1 MGRGGTDYSQARR
14 QREAQQQRKQRDKA
28 ARRMAQ
34 RDQGPSEPEIVSAEE
49 IVGNLPSVSDAMR
62 ALEESATT
70 PRTVASIPCRLF
82 VGGLGSTV
90 GEAELREV
98 FKPFGVVADAV
109 VMQDRNTGESRG
121 FGFVTMANRK
131 DASRAV
137 EQLNGSDFHG
147 RRLAVN
153 VATERPR

>member
-1 MGRGGTDYSQARR
+1 
-14 QREAQQQRKQRDKA
+14 
-28 ARRMAQ
+28 MAQ

-49 IVGNLPSVSDAMR
+49 IVGNLPSINDAMR
-62 ALEESATT
+62 AIEQSATA
-70 PRTVASIPCRLF
+70 PRSVASIPCRLF
-82 VGGLGSTV
+82 VGGLSSGV
-90 GEAELREV
+90 NEAELREV
-98 FKPFGVVADAV
+98 FNPFGVVADAV

-137 EQLNGSDFHG
+137 EQLNGSELHG